1 MGKKAVVP
9 TRQRAILLTV
19 RNRMRSHAM
28 ALPRIRSL
36 LASCALTL
44 AAGCATQ
51 PQPLNTPGTDNG
63 VYEARGNE
71 PFWNFSM
78 AAGTLAL
85 STPDGPRLTRM
96 ITRTYTRGDTRH
108 YEAPN
113 LAVTISPTPCQD
125 SMSGQMFTQ
134 SVRITTKEQT
144 LNGCGGNIV
153 PPTQLNATRWVA
165 TQLDG
170 HKLHN
175 GNVLPDAHDSA
186 TDENPDPAADMFTP
200 TLDINDSGKVSG
212 SDGCNRYAG
221 GLVFGHDGKVSQSPQ
236 AGMSTLMAC
245 PGAHG
250 RVSALFLDLLHTVQS
265 WNMEDG
271 TLVLHT
277 QDGKTMRLRQT
288 F

>member
-1 MGKKAVVP
+1 
-9 TRQRAILLTV
+9 
-19 RNRMRSHAM
+19 M
-28 ALPRIRSL
+28 AWPRIRSF
-36 LASCALTL
+36 LAPGALALVGACA
-44 AAGCATQ
+44 AQTQ
-51 PQPLNTPGTDNG
+51 PIATTGTDSS

-78 AAGTLAL
+78 ASGTLAL
-85 STPDGPRLTRM
+85 STPDGPRLTRL
-96 ITRTYTRGDTRH
+96 ITRAYTRGDTRH
-108 YEAPN
+108 YEAPD
-113 LAVTISPTPCQD
+113 LAVAITPTPCQD

-134 SVRITTKEQT
+134 TVSITTKEQT
-144 LNGCGGNIV
+144 LNGCGGNLV
-153 PPTQLNATRWVA
+153 PPTRLNATRWVA

-170 HKLHN
+170 HTLRN

-200 TLDINDSGKVSG
+200 TLDINDTGKVSG

-221 GLVFGHDGKVSQSPQ
+221 GLVFGHDGKVSTAPQ
-236 AGMSTLMAC
+236 AGISTLMAC

-250 RVSALFLDLLHTVQS
+250 QVSTLFLALLHSVQS
-265 WNMEDG
+265 WTMEDG